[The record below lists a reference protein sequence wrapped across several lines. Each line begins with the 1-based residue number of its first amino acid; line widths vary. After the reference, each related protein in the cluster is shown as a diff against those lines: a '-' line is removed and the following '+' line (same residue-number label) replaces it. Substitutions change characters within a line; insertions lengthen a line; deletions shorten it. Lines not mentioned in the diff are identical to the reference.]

1 MALVNVW
8 NIWKFTLSLR
18 TSLNKFQLDF
28 FFFFLNCCYFILNV
42 HANSLWLSIFSGPFF
57 LIIQNSVSYG
67 YLEAEPLAE
76 SVWYN
81 FLAFRR
87 NASLEAFWLPWEPRI
102 PGLCSLGTVDTATI
116 AEICVIINFMEK
128 LLLDSNKP

>member
-1 MALVNVW
+1 MQIAFGFQYFPDHFFNH
-8 NIWKFTLSLR
+8 TELS
-18 TSLNKFQLDF
+18 
-28 FFFFLNCCYFILNV
+28 FLWI
-42 HANSLWLSIFSGPFF
+42 SK
-57 LIIQNSVSYG
+57 
-67 YLEAEPLAE
+67 EAEPLAE

-87 NASLEAFWLPWEPRI
+87 NASLEAFWLPWELRI
-102 PGLCSLGTVDTATI
+102 PGLFSLGTMDTATI